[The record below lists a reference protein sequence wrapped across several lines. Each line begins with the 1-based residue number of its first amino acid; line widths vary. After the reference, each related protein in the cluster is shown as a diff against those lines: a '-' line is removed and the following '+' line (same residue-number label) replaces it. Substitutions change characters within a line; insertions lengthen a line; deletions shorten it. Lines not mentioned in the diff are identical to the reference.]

1 MRHIL
6 AASTAIALIAAPAQ
20 GQVATPDRPITDP
33 QSVVSPGNPEARAVP
48 LEDISAANSLA
59 DAAWSA
65 DGTQIF
71 VSTNL
76 SGRFNI
82 WRIDAGGSWPV
93 RLTQSDEVQSG
104 IVTSRDG
111 QYVYFEQDV
120 GGNEYADVFR
130 VPANG
135 GTVQNLTNTPERSET
150 DFVVGPVDGLIA
162 MSTKLQSEGQSNIA
176 VMDASGAIRALTQEA
191 DPQFTWKPRKWSDD
205 GQYLYAE
212 RESINNTTTEIWQI
226 NVATGKA
233 TGILARADT
242 IYELGDVSA
251 DGQLMAVSTSE
262 GGQIKAGL
270 YNSAARTWQWLKPTP
285 WEQRANAFVK
295 NGNALV
301 FEVNADGRN
310 TLYELDIASGQE
322 TPLAVPPGFSSL
334 IGAPALS
341 PDGRHLMILR
351 SAADTPGNLYVYDT
365 LTQALAQP
373 TQLAMAS
380 LRADALP
387 KSDIVTYASF
397 DGTLISA
404 VVTMPANLKR
414 DGSNPAIV
422 IPHGGPAG
430 QSVDNYNTYATA
442 FASRGY
448 VVIRPNFRGSTGYG
462 TDFLTA
468 NHKDLG
474 GGDLKDTIGAKQF
487 LVETGYVDAG
497 RVGIFGG
504 SYGGFMTLMALGKA
518 PDEFAAGVQLFGIIN
533 WRTMYRDQDE
543 RLKAY
548 QRSLLGTPDEN
559 PDVYDASS
567 PLTHIRNARAPLLT
581 IQGENDIRV
590 PRGQA
595 QEIDDILR
603 AQGNVVETIFYPE
616 EGHGFRKRENQ
627 IDSLARTIAWFDQYL
642 KSGGE

>member
-1 MRHIL
+1 MKRFL
-6 AASTAIALIAAPAQ
+6 SATTAMIICMSSANA
-20 GQVATPDRPITDP
+20 QVATPDRAVTDP
-33 QSVVSPGNPEARAVP
+33 QSVASPVNPEAREVP
-48 LEDISAANSLA
+48 LEDISASNGLRS
-59 DAAWSA
+59 AAWSA

-71 VSTNL
+71 ISTNL

-82 WRIDAGGSWPV
+82 WRMDAGGGWPV
-93 RLTQSDEVQSG
+93 RMTQSDEVQDG

-111 QYVYFEQDV
+111 QYVYFEQDT

-135 GTVQNLTNTPERSET
+135 GAVQNLTNTPERAET
-150 DFVVGPVDGLIA
+150 NFVVGPIGGLIA
-162 MSTKLQSEGQSNIA
+162 MSIKLKSEGQSNIA
-176 VMDASGAIRALTQEA
+176 VMDPSGAIRSLTQEA
-191 DPQFTWKPRKWSDD
+191 DPQFTWFPRTWSGD
-205 GQYLYAE
+205 GKYLYAE
-212 RESINNTTTEIWQI
+212 RESVNNTTTEIWQI
-226 NVATGKA
+226 NVATGQA
-233 TGILARADT
+233 TSILASADT
-242 IYELGDVSA
+242 IYEVGDVSA
-251 DGQLMAVSTSE
+251 DGQLIAVNTSE

-270 YNSAARTWQWLKPTP
+270 YNIAARTWQWLSATQ

-295 NGNALV
+295 GESALI

-310 TLYELDIASGQE
+310 TLYELDIASGAE
-322 TPLAVPPGFSSL
+322 TPLAVPAGFSSL
-334 IGAPALS
+334 IGSPALA
-341 PDGRHLMILR
+341 PDGRQMMILR
-351 SAADTPGNLYVYDT
+351 SAADTPTNLFVYDT
-365 LTQALAQP
+365 QTEQLAQP
-373 TQLAMAS
+373 TQLAIAS
-380 LRADALP
+380 LRAEALP
-387 KSDIVTYASF
+387 KSEIVTYESF

-404 VVTMPANLKR
+404 VVTMPANLER

-430 QSVDNYNTYATA
+430 QSRDNYSAYSTA

-462 TDFLTA
+462 TDFVTA
-468 NHKDLG
+468 NYQDLG

-487 LVETGYVDAG
+487 LVETAYVDAD

-504 SYGGFMTLMALGKA
+504 SYGGFMTLMALGKT
-518 PDEFAAGVQLFGIIN
+518 PDEFAAGVQLYGIIN

-567 PLTHIRNARAPLLT
+567 PLTYIRNAKAPLLT

-603 AQGNVVETIFYPE
+603 AQGNIVETIFYPE

-627 IDSLARTIAWFDQYL
+627 IDSLERTIAWFDKYL
-642 KSGGE
+642 KGKAD